1 MMKVDA
7 ARDAPLQKSR
17 EGGSMIRM
25 ALLKV
30 SMLLALLSM
39 LAPAVRAAQAAPD
52 PAAQQIEMFYA
63 VLVDTMKEGPK
74 LGTQG
79 RYRKL
84 APVVRETFDIP
95 AMAQLSVGPAWQMLS
110 EMDRKAITDAFER
123 LTIAN
128 YAANFSSYSGQNFI
142 VDPMVRT
149 RGEEKIVETKMING
163 QTTVPFNYRMHLA
176 DNKWKI
182 VDIYLNGYVSQLAVR
197 RADFASTVAQS
208 GAAGLVKKINDL
220 VDKQMAAG

>member
-1 MMKVDA
+1 MMKADVDTRRA
-7 ARDAPLQKSR
+7 APKRR
-17 EGGSMIRM
+17 EGESMFRM

-30 SMLLALLSM
+30 SMVMALLLM
-39 LAPAVRAAQAAPD
+39 LAPPVRAAETAPD
-52 PAAQQIEMFYA
+52 PAVQQIEMFYA

-74 LGTQG
+74 LGIQG

-84 APVVRETFDIP
+84 APVTKETFDIP

-110 EMDRKAITDAFER
+110 EMDRKAIIDAFER
-123 LTIAN
+123 MTIAN
-128 YAANFSSYSGQNFI
+128 YAANFSSYSGQKFI
-142 VDPMVRT
+142 VNPMAKM
-149 RGEEKIVETKMING
+149 RGQEKIVESKMVSG

-176 DNKWKI
+176 DGKWKV